1 MHLADIA
8 YYDKHPEKKSPQFWE
23 QDIYRVIAHKDL
35 EDIIG
40 LRLRRT
46 PNSQSLANILAVL
59 QHGTKVNLNLNIHD
73 ENKKWYAVTSLVQG
87 YTSIPELT
95 PFEYRYQDK
104 SESILGWIYTGKPI
118 TESEFQINGTDSG
131 LVKSRGLSVKNAGK
145 SEIIS
150 MLSVGAKIKIT
161 GKKKAKNDVELVA
174 IIDGKPTIPLTA
186 EKKRVYFDCLAQA
199 VKAKEENNVVV
210 LDKPYPI
217 KAGQRVGYIGYYH
230 LKGDFVKKTKDK
242 EGQYIDIKTLPDDS
256 PLTKATSY
264 INICNN
270 RSHYGKK
277 RRKKSNNYYGGM
289 RLQKLNKNRSKHKAV
304 Q

>member
-1 MHLADIA
+1 MVDYGNHVAFFSTGFVLVRHLLEMERIPEQSQPSESLSTKTAPDTNDNKPTSTNHQKNPNLPALRLYFYSLYMHLADIA

-145 SEIIS
+145 SKIIS

-186 EKKRVYFDCLAQA
+186 EKSEFILIA
-199 VKAKEENNVVV
+199 
-210 LDKPYPI
+210 
-217 KAGQRVGYIGYYH
+217 
-230 LKGDFVKKTKDK
+230 
-242 EGQYIDIKTLPDDS
+242 
-256 PLTKATSY
+256 
-264 INICNN
+264 
-270 RSHYGKK
+270 
-277 RRKKSNNYYGGM
+277 
-289 RLQKLNKNRSKHKAV
+289 
-304 Q
+304 